1 MARSGRFCL
10 AIARTRAAQVTSY
23 PAPISARYGG
33 GASGETCGRAHPT
46 SNNVTAIITS
56 LPRVVVDPTVRSDE
70 PLDARLVDTV
80 QGLEAG
86 PRGQRDPARPRRIG
100 RDDDR
105 CQIVAHDARDLVRVV
120 AKRAVVLVDDDA
132 LSVGVFE

>member
-46 SNNVTAIITS
+46 SDNVTAIITR

-80 QGLEAG
+80 QGLEAD
-86 PRGQRDPARPRRIG
+86 PRGQRDPARHRRIWREDNLG
-100 RDDDR
+100 R
-105 CQIVAHDARDLVRVV
+105 ILAHCPRERLRDLRT
-120 AKRAVVLVDDDA
+120 RAVLPD
-132 LSVGVFE
+132 

>member
-46 SNNVTAIITS
+46 SDNATPIITS

-70 PLDARLVDTV
+70 PLDARLVCV
-80 QGLEAG
+80 VRRLE
-86 PRGQRDPARPRRIG
+86 ARPRRQRAPRG
-100 RDDDR
+100 RPRLRREDPLPPLL
-105 CQIVAHDARDLVRVV
+105 A
-120 AKRAVVLVDDDA
+120 
-132 LSVGVFE
+132 

>member
-1 MARSGRFCL
+1 MARSGRFYM
-10 AIARTRAAQVTSY
+10 ASARTRAAQETSY

-46 SNNVTAIITS
+46 SDNVTAIITS
-56 LPRVVVDPTVRSDE
+56 LSRVVVDPTVRSDE

-86 PRGQRDPARPRRIG
+86 PRGQCDPARHRRIG
-100 RDDDR
+100 RQGD
-105 CQIVAHDARDLVRVV
+105 
-120 AKRAVVLVDDDA
+120 
-132 LSVGVFE
+132 